1 MGRARRRE
9 PGGIRQL
16 LDLIEEHPDA
26 IAYDWRVRFGL
37 PASAIGTEMDWAESC
52 SLARIL
58 LSDQSSWLGA
68 KASGLDR
75 PWPAE
80 AWILANLYDL
90 TAAAHSK
97 RKPKPHPRPSDPKPK
112 RIGRATLPQRR
123 IRAELDKRSSRR
135 APGG

>member
-1 MGRARRRE
+1 MGRSRRCE

-26 IAYDWRVRFGL
+26 IAYDWRTRFGL
-37 PASAIGTEMDWAESC
+37 PASAIGSEMDWAEAC

-75 PWPAE
+75 PWPTE
-80 AWILANLYDL
+80 
-90 TAAAHSK
+90 
-97 RKPKPHPRPSDPKPK
+97 
-112 RIGRATLPQRR
+112 IGRASCRER
-123 IRAELDKRSSRR
+123 VEVWVGSVSWKKR
-135 APGG
+135 